1 MSCRFA
7 FVVLSIIVTIL
18 TIFLLANFLAFCY
31 VESMGLMQ
39 RRAARRKAYGTP
51 PEGQEIVKIFHDFV
65 VGGIIGL
72 IGSIIIGL
80 IFGLIF
86 GT

>member
-1 MSCRFA
+1 
-7 FVVLSIIVTIL
+7 
-18 TIFLLANFLAFCY
+18 
-31 VESMGLMQ
+31 MQ